1 VGHATDI
8 VVRGR
13 YLDCWSCRDGEWRI
27 DERRY
32 ENDLTQVIPAKDTI
46 GL

>member
-1 VGHATDI
+1 

-13 YLDCWSCRDGEWRI
+13 YRDTWSCRDGVWRI
-27 DERRY
+27 GERRY
-32 ENDLTQVIPAKDTI
+32 ENDLTQVIPVNDPF